1 MQTRP
6 PLVARAMTAARAAQ
20 SRWSRTPLARRL
32 ELIRELRRLIAEHA
46 PQLAEA
52 SASARQRP
60 ALESLTA
67 EVLPLAEACRFL
79 EREAG
84 RVLAARRL
92 GKRGRPLWLA
102 GVRSEIHRE
111 PLGVIL
117 IIGPGNYPLLLPGV
131 QLVQALAAGN
141 AVLLKPGIGGT
152 PAAQALAELV
162 VRAGFDPQLVA
173 LLPESS
179 EAARCAIRARP
190 DKVLFTGSAATGEK
204 ILGQLAPHLIPA
216 TMELSGCDAVSFAP
230 TPTSTSLFAR
240 WPSG

>member
-1 MQTRP
+1 M
-6 PLVARAMTAARAAQ
+6 
-20 SRWSRTPLARRL
+20 
-32 ELIRELRRLIAEHA
+32 
-46 PQLAEA
+46 
-52 SASARQRP
+52 
-60 ALESLTA
+60 TA

-84 RVLAARRL
+84 KVLAARRL
-92 GKRGRPLWLA
+92 GRRGRPLWLA

-131 QLVQALAAGN
+131 QLIQALAAGN

-152 PAAQALAELV
+152 AAPRRRCAELV

-179 EAARCAIRARP
+179 EAARCAIAARP

-204 ILGQLAPHLIPA
+204 ILATARAAPDSRDDGTERLRRRHRSRRRRP
-216 TMELSGCDAVSFAP
+216 
-230 TPTSTSLFAR
+230 
-240 WPSG
+240 